1 MICLFGM
8 VLQRWVIKKHDSSYK
23 QLFSHPRMIKELFSS
38 FVRESWVS
46 QLDFSTLEKV
56 NGSYISDDLRDRE
69 DDVIWKV
76 RIGESWVY
84 LYILL
89 EFQSTVDR
97 FMAVRLLTYTGLLY
111 QDLLKSGQIKGKQK
125 LPPVFPLVLYNGE
138 KRWHAATSLADLIDA
153 VPSGLERY
161 LPEYRYLVI
170 DEGSYATAELAVLK
184 NLVAALFQLEH
195 SREPENVLQLVGH
208 LVDWLGTPETEDLRR
223 AFVYWLKR
231 VFLPERLPESD
242 YEAAE
247 ELVEVHT
254 MLEKRVKQWQKQW
267 KAEGLAEGELKGKLK
282 GKLETAR
289 GLILQGITLDVI
301 ATATSLGREELEKV
315 RREMES

>member
-1 MICLFGM
+1 M
-8 VLQRWVIKKHDSSYK
+8 VR
-23 QLFSHPRMIKELFSS
+23 ELFQS
-38 FVRESWVS
+38 FVRESWVA

-56 NGSYISDDLRDRE
+56 SGSYVSDDLRDRE

-76 RIGESWVY
+76 RIGDSWIY

-111 QDLLKSGQIKGKQK
+111 QDLLKSGQVKGKQK

-138 KRWHAATSLADLIDA
+138 KRWNAATSIADLVDA
-153 VPSGLERY
+153 VPPGLERY
-161 LPEYRYLVI
+161 LPEYRYLII
-170 DEGSYATAELAVLK
+170 DEGSYHEQELAELK
-184 NLVAALFQLEH
+184 NLVAALFRLEH
-195 SREPENVLQLVGH
+195 NREPETVLQLIGH
-208 LVDWLGTPETEDLRR
+208 LADWLGTPETEDLRR
-223 AFVYWLKR
+223 AFVYWIKR
-231 VFLPERLPESD
+231 VLLPDRLPESD
-242 YEAAE
+242 CETAQ

-267 KAEGLAEGELKGKLK
+267 KAEGMLEGEQI

-289 GLILQGITLDVI
+289 GLILHGVQLDII
-301 ATATSLGREELEKV
+301 AASTGLSREELEKL
-315 RREMES
+315 RRDMQS

>member
-1 MICLFGM
+1 M
-8 VLQRWVIKKHDSSYK
+8 V
-23 QLFSHPRMIKELFSS
+23 KELFSS
-38 FVRESWVS
+38 FVCESWVS

-69 DDVIWKV
+69 DDIIWKV
-76 RIGESWVY
+76 RIGDSWMY

-111 QDLLKSGQIKGKQK
+111 QDLLKSGQVKGKQK

-138 KRWHAATSLADLIDA
+138 KRWQASTSITDLIGV

-161 LPEYRYLVI
+161 LPKYQYLVI
-170 DEGSYATAELAVLK
+170 DEGSYAAEELEELK

-195 SREPENVLQLVGH
+195 SREPEKVLQLVGN
-208 LVDWLGTPETEDLRR
+208 LVGWLGAPETEDLRR

-231 VFLPERLPESD
+231 VFLPERLSETD

-267 KAEGLAEGELKGKLK
+267 KAEGLAEGLAEGELKGKLK
-282 GKLETAR
+282 AAR
-289 GLILQGITLDVI
+289 GLILQGITLDAI
-301 ATATSLGREELEKV
+301 AAATGLGRDELEKL
-315 RREMES
+315 RSEMES

>member
-1 MICLFGM
+1 MI
-8 VLQRWVIKKHDSSYK
+8 R
-23 QLFSHPRMIKELFSS
+23 ELFQS
-38 FVRESWVS
+38 FVREPWVA

-76 RIGESWVY
+76 RIGDSWVY

-111 QDLLKSGQIKGKQK
+111 QDLLKSGQIKGRQK

-138 KRWHAATSLADLIDA
+138 KRWNAATRLGELLDI

-161 LPEYRYLVI
+161 LPAYQYLVI
-170 DEGSYATAELAVLK
+170 DEGSYKTVELEALR

-195 SREPENVLQLVGH
+195 SSDPKTVLRMVGH
-208 LVDWLGTPETEDLRR
+208 LVDWLGTPETESLRR
-223 AFVYWLKR
+223 SFVYWLKR
-231 VFLPERLPESD
+231 VFLPERLPESE
-242 YEAAE
+242 YEVVE
-247 ELVEVHT
+247 ELVEVQT

-267 KAEGLAEGELKGKLK
+267 LAEGKLEGKLEGRLEGELRGK
-282 GKLETAR
+282 LEGKLETAR
-289 GLILQGITLDVI
+289 GLILHGVPLDII
-301 ATATSLGREELEKV
+301 AASTGFGLDELEKL
-315 RREMES
+315 RRDMES